1 MQGAILLNPV
11 ADTVTMMTSSD
22 MANWMLILAGIIP
35 SQLASSDVLEQAVDG
50 KYEYT
55 EDDLCIL
62 QRVNP
67 RREVDKECIVDSA
80 HR

>member
-1 MQGAILLNPV
+1 MRNPV

-35 SQLASSDVLEQAVDG
+35 SQHASPNVLKQAIDG
-50 KYEYT
+50 SYEYT
-55 EDDLCIL
+55 NNDLCTL
-62 QRVNP
+62 QQCNP
-67 RREVDKECIVDSA
+67 RRELDKECMLNRH

>member
-1 MQGAILLNPV
+1 MQGAILRNPV

-35 SQLASSDVLEQAVDG
+35 SQHASSDVLEQATDG

-55 EDDLCIL
+55 DDDLRIL
-62 QRVNP
+62 QQVNP
-67 RREVDKECIVDSA
+67 RRELDKECITVSA

>member
-1 MQGAILLNPV
+1 MQGAILRNPV

-35 SQLASSDVLEQAVDG
+35 SQHASLDVLNQAIDG
-50 KYEYT
+50 SYQYT
-55 EDDLCIL
+55 DDDLCIL
-62 QRVNP
+62 QQANP
-67 RREVDKECIVDSA
+67 RREVDKAYILDSP